1 MTNKTAWW
9 DIISIWHGFNSQI
22 FLFSADEK
30 LTEEGLSPL
39 ILDQDVLPIT
49 GKILL
54 KRTLLIGTN
63 YQCCKDTRNK
73 KKKTIIP
80 TPEHHGNC

>member
-54 KRTLLIGTN
+54 KRTLLIGMN
-63 YQCCKDTRNK
+63 YQCFVRIQEIK
-73 KKKTIIP
+73 KKKQ
-80 TPEHHGNC
+80 